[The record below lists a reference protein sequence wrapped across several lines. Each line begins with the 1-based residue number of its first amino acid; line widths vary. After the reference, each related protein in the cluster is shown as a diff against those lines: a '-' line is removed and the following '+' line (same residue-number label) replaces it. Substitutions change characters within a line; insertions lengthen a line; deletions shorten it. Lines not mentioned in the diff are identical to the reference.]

1 MARFTGDAVIREARV
16 VSSWVQSDLL
26 YRVAL
31 DERLDCLE
39 RLARELALACR
50 VEVLDELTLVDQ
62 RRDALRLRAALLR
75 AQCRTV
81 CSRHGEVFVAEERIS
96 ETLRIREGFIL
107 LDAVVATADDG
118 TPGLGEIMQQRL
130 ERQPLIGS
138 SACGRPRIEP
148 QEQLLALK
156 VTQLDGLVLVGRGG
170 EIWGKRPA
178 FRWRAVRHSSS
189 FSSGY
194 PLAALG

>member
-1 MARFTGDAVIREARV
+1 MARFTGDAVIREAR
-16 VSSWVQSDLL
+16 SSQSDFL

-31 DERLDCLE
+31 VERLDVLE

-50 VEVLDELTLVDQ
+50 VEVLDELTLIDQ
-62 RRDALRLRAALLR
+62 RRDSLRLWAALLR

-148 QEQLLALK
+148 
-156 VTQLDGLVLVGRGG
+156 
-170 EIWGKRPA
+170 
-178 FRWRAVRHSSS
+178 
-189 FSSGY
+189 
-194 PLAALG
+194 